1 MQHRLPWHLLLSK
14 LQRSSA
20 ARITGSE
27 LTEARA
33 DAGALVR
40 SGVLTAL
47 SVEDTLVHPDCDC
60 GAAPNLDLA
69 SRSADGLVGV
79 ACASEPACTDGW
91 AWLPAREAEAYRVR
105 AEAVLATLA
114 AANGL
119 EPTGVRCPP
128 GCLAL
133 GVLRSGGHEF
143 PVVWVRA
150 SPTAFEV
157 TCRGIRAALRGDA
170 LVVLTAAPTKVTFA
184 PETRIVVCEARPN
197 AFGHL
202 GLEALVQPLVAP
214 EAQATAQSADRASV
228 RIRFATV
235 PGERHGVFING
246 HDYAGFRKS
255 DLKFLRLLL
264 LALARKLDPEGGWL
278 DKAMFRDGD
287 EKDRGLERLRDELSA
302 HECPKLTPA
311 ERRALIKAQ
320 RGTGRVRLAVPA
332 ESIEIDRSVTALTLL
347 IDSEAEKRA
356 LTPKQA
362 IGRRNAEV
370 LAKDC
375 MRRLALLDEVQAG
388 WARGAHA

>member
-1 MQHRLPWHLLLSK
+1 V
-14 LQRSSA
+14 SA
-20 ARITGSE
+20 
-27 LTEARA
+27 
-33 DAGALVR
+33 
-40 SGVLTAL
+40 TA
-47 SVEDTLVHPDCDC
+47 
-60 GAAPNLDLA
+60 
-69 SRSADGLVGV
+69 
-79 ACASEPACTDGW
+79 
-91 AWLPAREAEAYRVR
+91 AEAYRVR
-105 AEAVLATLA
+105 PEAVLAALA

-119 EPTGVRCPP
+119 EPLRAPCPP
-128 GCLAL
+128 G
-133 GVLRSGGHEF
+133 VLPIGLLRATCGAV

-150 SPTAFEV
+150 SRTAFEL
-157 TCRGIRAALRGDA
+157 TCRGIRAALGGDA
-170 LVVLTAAPTKVTFA
+170 LVVLTATPTKVTFA
-184 PETRIVVCEARPN
+184 HEARIVVCEARPN

-202 GLEALVQPLVAP
+202 GLEKLVHPLVAP
-214 EAQATAQSADRASV
+214 EPQASAQAADSAV
-228 RIRFATV
+228 HLRFATV

-302 HECPKLTPA
+302 HDCPKLPPA

-375 MRRLALLDEVQAG
+375 MRRLALLHDVQAG
-388 WARGAHA
+388 RARGAHA